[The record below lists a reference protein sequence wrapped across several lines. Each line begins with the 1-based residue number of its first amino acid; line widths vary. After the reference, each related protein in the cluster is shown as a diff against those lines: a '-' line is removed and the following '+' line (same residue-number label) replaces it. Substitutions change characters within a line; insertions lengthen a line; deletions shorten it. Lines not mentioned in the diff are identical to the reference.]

1 MFKLIVKL
9 GYEPYTIN
17 AKFKTIKP
25 FYFMYIPVGM
35 SMYDELKNIFKK
47 ENREIDFKIGMIEK
61 SVMFGFGGWIG
72 LAAPDGDKEINQD
85 FVAYRIVGDYSQ
97 IKNAYQKVI
106 KDYPQAKSLY
116 SLYLTDPSVT
126 KKEDNITLILMEV

>member
-1 MFKLIVKL
+1 MPKLIVKQ
-9 GYEPYTIN
+9 GYELYTIN

-25 FYFMYIPVGM
+25 FYFIFMPVPV
-35 SMYDELKNIFKK
+35 SKYDELKNNFKK
-47 ENREIDFKIGMIEK
+47 ENRLIDFKTGMIEK

-72 LAAPDGDKEINQD
+72 LAALDGDKEINQD

-97 IKNAYQKVI
+97 IKSAYQKVT
-106 KDYPQAKSLY
+106 KDYPRAKQFY